1 MSRRFSFSTALVQV
15 READRTR
22 VLQCHEQCHEHG
34 VQGSSRL
41 GSVWQRMHPEPHAV
55 QISH

>member
-22 VLQCHEQCHEHG
+22 VLQCHEHG